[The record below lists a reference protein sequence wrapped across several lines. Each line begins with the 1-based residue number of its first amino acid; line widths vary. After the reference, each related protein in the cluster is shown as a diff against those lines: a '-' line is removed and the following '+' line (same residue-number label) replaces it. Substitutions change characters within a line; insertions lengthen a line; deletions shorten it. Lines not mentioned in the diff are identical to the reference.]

1 MHRYRF
7 VLGPRWLAL
16 HVVVVA
22 ACITM
27 VFLGRWQLDVSNSK
41 HFDLQNFAYALQWWA
56 FSIFTVLMWGRVMR
70 DSATRP
76 GGGPAEPVAAVE
88 PPVAYRR
95 YVAPAAPV
103 ETDPVRLAY
112 NDYLRGLDEATSP
125 PAPKGNA

>member
-7 VLGPRWLAL
+7 TLGPRWLAL

-22 ACITM
+22 ACVTM

-56 FSIFTVLMWGRVMR
+56 FSVFTLIMWVRVMR
-70 DSATRP
+70 DGASRP
-76 GGGPAEPVAAVE
+76 DGAVAAPVVAVE

-95 YVAPAAPV
+95 YVAPPAAP
-103 ETDPVRLAY
+103 ETDPVRRAY
-112 NDYLRGLDEATSP
+112 NDYLRGLDDATSP
-125 PAPKGNA
+125 PKGTA